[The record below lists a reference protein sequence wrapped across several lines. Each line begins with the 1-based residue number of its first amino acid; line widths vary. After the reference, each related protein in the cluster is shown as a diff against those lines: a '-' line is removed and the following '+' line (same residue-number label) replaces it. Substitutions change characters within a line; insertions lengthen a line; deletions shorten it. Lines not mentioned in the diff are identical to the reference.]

1 LQLQDII
8 SEIQSY
14 HPQPELELVRKAY
27 AFALEHHQGQT
38 RVSGEPYITH
48 VIEVA
53 YIAAKLRLD
62 IYSIAAAILHDTV
75 EDTSVSLSDI
85 KNEFGTDVAEIV
97 DGVTKLNKVNFSS
110 KVEAQSE
117 NFRKMLLAM
126 AKDIRV
132 LMLKLSDRVHNMR
145 TLEFL
150 SEARQ
155 ARIAQETLDIYA
167 PLAHRLGIYWIKS
180 ELEDLSLR
188 FLNPRIY
195 TEIKDHIKTNKK
207 QRLRY
212 IEDVVEIIVKELEK
226 SNIKADVSGRPKHFY
241 SIYHKMERNSLNF
254 DEIYDLIAFR
264 ILVDSQMECYAAL
277 GIIHAAWKPIPGRFK
292 DYIAMPKSNNYQSLH
307 TTVIGPKAH
316 RIEIQ
321 IRTNNMHDIAE
332 KGIAAHWKYKK
343 GASEEEKQNYEFPWL
358 KDLIESEKL
367 VKDPY
372 EFLTSVKDDL
382 YSDEVFVFSPKG
394 DLIALPLGSTPI
406 DFAYQIHT
414 EVGHKCTGAKVNG
427 KLVTLNYALKNGDTV
442 EIKTQD
448 KQSPSKDWLQNVAT
462 TKAKQ
467 RIRAWIKTEEKS
479 RSEVLG
485 KEILEKAL
493 RKVKSNIAKVTKDGS
508 LNKVLDSL
516 GYQEVNKLYAEVS
529 YGKIT
534 TKIIISKLFPETED
548 LDQQLGKEDTAL
560 QRIFQR
566 AAKAFR
572 DKTGIKV
579 HGLDD
584 VVFRF
589 AKCCEPLP
597 GDMLTGYITRGRGVT
612 IHSRSCP
619 QSMNFEKA
627 RLVEVTWDTNV
638 VTSRPIKLEILCYD
652 QIGMLA
658 SLTQCIS
665 NSGANILNASAKQSK
680 SGNFSCN
687 FEVSIENASQ
697 LKELRRKLEQ
707 VKGVI
712 RVERAR
718 RA

>member
-1 LQLQDII
+1 MQLQDII

-27 AFALEHHQGQT
+27 TFALEHHQGQT

-85 KNEFGTDVAEIV
+85 ENEFGKDVAEIV

-110 KVEAQSE
+110 KEEAQSE

-155 ARIAQETLDIYA
+155 TRIAQETLDIYA

-212 IEDVVEIIVKELEK
+212 IEDVVQIIIKELEK
-226 SNIKADVSGRPKHFY
+226 SNIKAEVSGRPKHFY
-241 SIYHKMERNSLNF
+241 SIYHKMEKNSLNF

-307 TTVIGPKAH
+307 STVIGPKAN

-321 IRTNNMHDIAE
+321 IRTNKMHDIAE

-343 GASEEEKQNYEFPWL
+343 GSSEEEQNYEFPWL

-406 DFAYQIHT
+406 DFAYRIHS
-414 EVGHKCTGAKVNG
+414 EVGHKCTGAKING
-427 KLVTLNYALKNGDTV
+427 KLVTLNYKLKNGDTI
-442 EIKTQD
+442 EINTQD
-448 KQSPSKDWLQNVAT
+448 KQSPSKDWLQFVAT

-467 RIRAWIKTEEKS
+467 RIRVWIKSEEKS
-479 RSEVLG
+479 RSETLG

-493 RKVKSNIAKVTKDGS
+493 RKVKSNISKVTKDGS
-508 LNKVLDSL
+508 LNKALESL
-516 GYQEVNKLYAEVS
+516 GYQDVNKLYAEIS
-529 YGKIT
+529 YGKLT
-534 TKIIISKLFPETED
+534 TKSIISKLFPETED

-638 VTSRPIKLEILCYD
+638 VTSRPIKIEILCYD
-652 QIGMLA
+652 KIGMLA
-658 SLTQCIS
+658 SLTQCMS
-665 NSGANILNASAKQSK
+665 NCGANILSVAAKQSK
-680 SGNFSCN
+680 SGDFICN
-687 FEVSIENASQ
+687 FEVNIKNASQ

-718 RA
+718 RS

>member
-14 HPQPELELVRKAY
+14 HPQPEIELIRKAY
-27 AFALEHHQGQT
+27 TFALEHHQGQT

-53 YIAAKLRLD
+53 HIAAKLRLD
-62 IYSIAAAILHDTV
+62 IFSIAAALLHDTV
-75 EDTSVSLSDI
+75 EDTSVSIEDI
-85 KNEFGTDVAEIV
+85 KNEFGNDVAEIV
-97 DGVTKLNKVNFSS
+97 DGVTKLNQVNFSS

-155 ARIAQETLDIYA
+155 TRIAQETLDIYA
-167 PLAHRLGIYWIKS
+167 PLAHRLGINWIKS

-195 TEIKDHIKTNKK
+195 NDIKDHIKTNKK

-212 IEDVVEIIVKELEK
+212 IEDVVKIINDELK
-226 SNIKADVSGRPKHFY
+226 KNNIKADVSGRPKHFY
-241 SIYHKMERNSLNF
+241 SIYHKMERNALNF
-254 DEIYDLIAFR
+254 EEIYDLIAFR
-264 ILVDSQMECYAAL
+264 ILVDSQMECYAVL

-307 TTVIGPKAH
+307 STVIGPKAH

-321 IRTNNMHDIAE
+321 IRTNEMHSIAE
-332 KGIAAHWKYKK
+332 KGIAAHWKYKT
-343 GASEEEKQNYEFPWL
+343 GNEHNETQNYEFPWL

-367 VKDPY
+367 LKDPY

-394 DLIALPLGSTPI
+394 DLIALPLGSTPL

-414 EVGHKCTGAKVNG
+414 EIGNKCVGAKING
-427 KLVTLNYALKNGDTV
+427 KQVNLNYSLKNGDTI
-442 EIKTQD
+442 EISTQE
-448 KQSPSKDWLQNVAT
+448 KQTPSKDWLQNVVT

-467 RIRAWIKTEEKS
+467 RIRAWIKAEEKS
-479 RSEVLG
+479 RSEDLG

-493 RKVKSNIAKVTKDGS
+493 RKVKSNISKVTKDGS
-508 LNKVLDSL
+508 LGKVVSEL
-516 GYQEVNKLYAEVS
+516 GYKETSKLYAEVS
-529 YGKIT
+529 YGKVS
-534 TKIIISKLFPETED
+534 TKSIISKLFPETEN
-548 LDQQLGKEDTAL
+548 LDEQLGKEDTAL

-572 DKTGIKV
+572 EKTGIKV

-597 GDMLTGYITRGRGVT
+597 GDILIGYITRGRGVT
-612 IHSRSCP
+612 VHSRSCP
-619 QSMNFEKA
+619 QSMNFEKE
-627 RLVEVTWDTNV
+627 RLVEVSWDTNIK
-638 VTSRPIKLEILCYD
+638 TSRPIKLEILCYD

-680 SGNFSCN
+680 SGNFICS
-687 FEVSIENASQ
+687 FEVNIENASQ
-697 LKELRRKLEQ
+697 LRELRRKLEQ
-707 VKGVI
+707 VKGVV
-712 RVERAR
+712 RVERAK

>member
-1 LQLQDII
+1 MQLQDII

-27 AFALEHHQGQT
+27 GFALEHHQGQT
-38 RVSGEPYITH
+38 RSSGEPYITH
-48 VIEVA
+48 VVNVA
-53 YIAAKLRLD
+53 HIAAKLRLD
-62 IYSIAAAILHDTV
+62 LFSIAAALLHDTV
-75 EDTSVSLSDI
+75 EDTDVTIDDI
-85 KNEFGTDVAEIV
+85 KNEFGQDVAEIV

-126 AKDIRV
+126 SKDIRV

-155 ARIAQETLDIYA
+155 TRIAQETLDIYA
-167 PLAHRLGIYWIKS
+167 PLAHRLGINWIKS

-195 TEIKDHIKTNKK
+195 NEIKEHIKTNKK

-212 IEDVVEIIVKELEK
+212 IEDVVQIILKELEK
-226 SNIKADVSGRPKHFY
+226 NNIKAEVSGRPKHFY
-241 SIYHKMERNSLNF
+241 SIYHKMEKNALNF
-254 DEIYDLIAFR
+254 EEIYDLIAFR

-292 DYIAMPKSNNYQSLH
+292 DYIAMPKTNNYQSLH
-307 TTVIGPKAH
+307 STVIGPKAH

-321 IRTNNMHDIAE
+321 IRTHKMHDIAE
-332 KGIAAHWKYKK
+332 KGIAAHWKYKT
-343 GASEEEKQNYEFPWL
+343 EKNKEDKQSYEFPWL

-367 VKDPY
+367 LKDPY

-394 DLIALPLGSTPI
+394 DLIALPLGSSPL

-414 EVGHKCTGAKVNG
+414 EVGHKCSGAKVNG
-427 KLVTLNYALKNGDTV
+427 KQVNLNYRLKNGDTI
-442 EIKTQD
+442 EITTQE
-448 KQSPSKDWLQNVAT
+448 KQTPSKDWLQNVVT

-479 RSEVLG
+479 RSEDLG

-508 LNKVLDSL
+508 LSRVVTEL
-516 GYQEVNKLYAEVS
+516 GYNENTKLYAELS
-529 YGKIT
+529 YGKVT
-534 TKIIISKLFPETED
+534 TKSVISKLFPESED
-548 LDQQLGKEDTAL
+548 LDQQLGKEETAL

-572 DKTGIKV
+572 DKTNIKV

-597 GDMLTGYITRGRGVT
+597 GDMLIGYITRGRGVT
-612 IHSRSCP
+612 VHSRSCP
-619 QSMNFEKA
+619 QSMNFDKN
-627 RLVEVTWDTNV
+627 RLVEVSWDSNV
-638 VTSRPIKLEILCYD
+638 KTSRPIKLEVLCYD

-665 NSGANILNASAKQSK
+665 NSGANILNAAAKQSN
-680 SGNFSCN
+680 SGNYTCT
-687 FEVSIENASQ
+687 FEVSIENAAQ
-697 LKELRRKLEQ
+697 LRELRRKLEQ
-707 VKGVI
+707 VKGVV

-718 RA
+718 RS